1 MEEAILET
9 GIPFIDIVDWCIARH
24 DSVVE
29 KDGIRED
36 GVSVEDNR
44 EA

>member
-1 MEEAILET
+1 MVEEAILET

-24 DSVVE
+24 DGVVE

-44 EA
+44 